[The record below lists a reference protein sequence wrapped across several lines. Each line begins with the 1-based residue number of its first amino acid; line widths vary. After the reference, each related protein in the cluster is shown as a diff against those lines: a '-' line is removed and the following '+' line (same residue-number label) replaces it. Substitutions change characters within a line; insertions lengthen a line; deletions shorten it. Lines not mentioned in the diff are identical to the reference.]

1 MNKFLNIFKNMNLKN
16 WRLKAF
22 VLIFFVFLFSQ
33 SSISFGALNSLQ
45 DGWRVNKNFTKQ
57 VTYYTSSANVATT
70 STCIINSSSNDY
82 FIPTKTY
89 NEWISLTTKMS
100 SRGMAPSTCPVAQS
114 CGDGTCD
121 INENTDNCPA
131 NIYII

>member
-1 MNKFLNIFKNMNLKN
+1 MNKFLAILKNMNLKA
-16 WRLKAF
+16 KY
-22 VLIFFVFLFSQ
+22 LIFSILIIFSFLIFKP
-33 SSISFGALNSLQ
+33 FLVNGEGTT
-45 DGWRVNKNFTKQ
+45 DTGWRVNGGLTEK

>member
-45 DGWRVNKNFTKQ
+45 DGWRVNKNFTKK
-57 VTYYTSSANVATT
+57 SPTT
-70 STCIINSSSNDY
+70 
-82 FIPTKTY
+82 PAALM
-89 NEWISLTTKMS
+89 WLLL
-100 SRGMAPSTCPVAQS
+100 APVL
-114 CGDGTCD
+114 
-121 INENTDNCPA
+121 
-131 NIYII
+131 